1 MRVDLVKTKF
11 LFFIPTL
18 CLLFLSGMPG
28 NAGEPQLQR
37 PSAMPENQLIVRSSA
52 PRAVDSEDL
61 AEALGIHQWNFQ
73 VQVPEGTSFV
83 RVAMHLIQNGTD
95 RDLGSITMSAEK
107 WDTDAGKVIQ
117 GAKQFRVL
125 VMVSPVDL
133 STGNPLLQ
141 SAKLRVFAKEFQ
153 SGSASAAIID
163 NPFKKQ
169 PNGVTIYKSPKHSP
183 GAGEAL
189 RTRFD
194 FFETDDHQRVLGI
207 SFETGAFARV
217 K

>member
-1 MRVDLVKTKF
+1 MKTKL
-11 LFFIPTL
+11 LFFNPTF

-28 NAGEPQLQR
+28 NAGEPQPQR
-37 PSAMPENQLIVRSSA
+37 PSVMPENQLIVRSSA

-61 AEALGIHQWNFQ
+61 AEALGIHQWNFE
-73 VQVPEGTSFV
+73 VRVPEGTSHL

-95 RDLGSITMSAEK
+95 RNLGSITLSAEK
-107 WDTDAGKVIQ
+107 RDDAGKVVQ
-117 GAKQFRVL
+117 GAEQFRVL

-207 SFETGAFARV
+207 SFETGAFAKV